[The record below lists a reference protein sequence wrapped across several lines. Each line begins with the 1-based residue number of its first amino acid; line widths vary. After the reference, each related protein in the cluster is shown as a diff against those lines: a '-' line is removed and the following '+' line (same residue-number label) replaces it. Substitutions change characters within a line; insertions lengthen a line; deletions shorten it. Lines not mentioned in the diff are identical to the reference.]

1 MSTSSVSVA
10 VVYHSGFGH
19 TARLAQ
25 YVEEGAADVP
35 GTTTVLI
42 SVDGMED
49 SHWEALDAADAIVF
63 GSPTYMGS
71 ASPAFHTFAY
81 ESGKRWVEQAWQ
93 GKIAAGFTN
102 SSAKGGDKAHTLHY
116 FTLLAAQHGMH
127 WVNLGLM
134 PGWNYS
140 HKSEDDLN
148 RLGVWLGATSQS
160 NNDQGADEMTKS
172 DLRTG
177 AHLGKRVAETAHQFA
192 RGRLAAG

>member
-1 MSTSSVSVA
+1 MTSTSVSVA

-35 GTTTVLI
+35 GTTTHLI

-49 SHWEALDAADAIVF
+49 SHWAALDAADAIVF
-63 GSPTYMGS
+63 GAPTYMGS

-81 ESGKRWVEQAWQ
+81 ESGKRWVEQAWE

-102 SSAKGGDKAHTLHY
+102 SSSKSGDKVHTLHY

-127 WVNLGLM
+127 WVGLGLM

-140 HKSEDDLN
+140 HKTADDLN
-148 RLGVWLGATSQS
+148 RLGVWLGAAAQS
-160 NNDQGADEMTKS
+160 NGDEGADAMSKS
-172 DLRTG
+172 DLATG
-177 AHLGKRVAETAHQFA
+177 SHLGRRVADHAHLLA
-192 RGRLAAG
+192 RGRRAA